1 MTGLL
6 DGHLALVT
14 GAGSGIGEAIAR
26 AMADAG
32 ARIVGVDIDGAAAE
46 RVAAAIGREAA
57 SFSCD
62 VTDRGQCD
70 GLAAAVGSR
79 IGAVSILVNNAGII
93 RRGTVTEPNTRSDW
107 DATLAVNLDGP
118 YNMVTAFLDQLR
130 ETKGSIINIGSIQS
144 FVALPNSAAYTT
156 SKGGVRLLT
165 KALAI
170 ELSPLGIRVNAIGPG
185 FTATPLNAK
194 AREDA
199 AYMANFATRIPLGR
213 IGTPED
219 IAGPAVFLA
228 SDMALHHRRHPA
240 SRWRLPRTLVRFTH
254 GNEHGPLARKASE
267 VLECHRIRRN
277 VVGKSILADEP
288 GVRSIQDRLAVHR
301 VDASG
306 SFWDAEIGVDKS
318 HGTVLGWAH

>member
-1 MTGLL
+1 MNGLL
-6 DGHLALVT
+6 DGRVALIT

-26 AMADAG
+26 AMVEAG
-32 ARIVGVDIDGAAAE
+32 ARIVAVDIDSAAA
-46 RVAAAIGREAA
+46 RRTAGAIDRQAE
-57 SFSCD
+57 SFACD
-62 VTDRGQCD
+62 VTDVGCD
-70 GLAAAVGSR
+70 GLAAAVRSR
-79 IGAVSILVNNAGII
+79 VGAISILVNNAGII
-93 RRGTVTEPNTRSDW
+93 RRGTVMEPNTREDW

-170 ELSPLGIRVNAIGPG
+170 ELSPIGVRVNAIGPG

-194 AREDA
+194 AREDT
-199 AYMANFATRIPLGR
+199 AYMANFASRIPLGR

-228 SDMALHHRRHPA
+228 SDMARYITGVT
-240 SRWRLPRTLVRFTH
+240 LPVD
-254 GNEHGPLARKASE
+254 GGYLAR
-267 VLECHRIRRN
+267 
-277 VVGKSILADEP
+277 
-288 GVRSIQDRLAVHR
+288 
-301 VDASG
+301 
-306 SFWDAEIGVDKS
+306 
-318 HGTVLGWAH
+318 

>member
-1 MTGLL
+1 M
-6 DGHLALVT
+6 
-14 GAGSGIGEAIAR
+14 IA
-26 AMADAG
+26 A
-32 ARIVGVDIDGAAAE
+32 DIDGSTAE
-46 RVAAAIGREAA
+46 RTAAAIGREAEGFA
-57 SFSCD
+57 CD
-62 VTDRGQCD
+62 VTDRVRCD
-70 GLAAAVGSR
+70 GLAAAVLAR
-79 IGAVSILVNNAGII
+79 IGTISILVNNAGII
-93 RRGTVTEPNTRSDW
+93 RRGTVMEPNNRGDW

-144 FVALPNSAAYTT
+144 FVALPNSVAYTT

-219 IAGPAVFLA
+219 IAVPAVFLA
-228 SDMALHHRRHPA
+228 SDMARYITGVT
-240 SRWRLPRTLVRFTH
+240 LPVD
-254 GNEHGPLARKASE
+254 GDYLAR
-267 VLECHRIRRN
+267 
-277 VVGKSILADEP
+277 
-288 GVRSIQDRLAVHR
+288 
-301 VDASG
+301 
-306 SFWDAEIGVDKS
+306 
-318 HGTVLGWAH
+318 